1 MIVDCLIEAIKNKDI
16 PINLEQQPIQ
26 QIIETRSK
34 KSFYE
39 PNPISVFDAFTLIL
53 FAFNILNLINISWI
67 LVFLPLVF
75 PYIVIGLAWSI
86 SKIIIKIK
94 SKKNNTK

>member
-1 MIVDCLIEAIKNKDI
+1 MIMDSLIKAIKNKDI
-16 PINLEQQPIQ
+16 PFNFEQQPIQ
-26 QIIETRSK
+26 QIIETRGK

-75 PYIVIGLAWSI
+75 PYIVIGLALSI

-94 SKKNNTK
+94 SKKNKTK